1 VLVCTIGM
9 PSRYIHSTTSI
20 IHKDDY
26 EAVKAQILAMLKE
39 IDWDKIKE
47 IKSNV

>member
-1 VLVCTIGM
+1 M

-39 IDWDKIKE
+39 IDWQKIKE
-47 IKSNV
+47 IKHNV